1 MLLQFDCQRIP
12 QVALEAASTPQP
24 KPCLWYRAIDVLPVW
39 NLKMA
44 PHRSYAEV
52 LLTPLNRMWLGPMYG
67 IGAKLKYQ
75 TCYTGKRQYNLANS
89 EVLTPLGCQMTS
101 ANQSI
106 SHFLTF
112 MHHPKYFRLG
122 NGKRASPL
130 LTSALSLSSWQV
142 QVTELEIHA

>member
-1 MLLQFDCQRIP
+1 MLLQFDCQRMQ
-12 QVALEAASTPQP
+12 QVALEVASTLQP

-44 PHRSYAEV
+44 PQRSYAEV

-67 IGAKLKYQ
+67 IRAKLKYQ

-101 ANQSI
+101 APQSI
-106 SHFLTF
+106 SHI
-112 MHHPKYFRLG
+112 
-122 NGKRASPL
+122 
-130 LTSALSLSSWQV
+130 LS
-142 QVTELEIHA
+142 IHAPPQGILNILDWEIAREPVHF